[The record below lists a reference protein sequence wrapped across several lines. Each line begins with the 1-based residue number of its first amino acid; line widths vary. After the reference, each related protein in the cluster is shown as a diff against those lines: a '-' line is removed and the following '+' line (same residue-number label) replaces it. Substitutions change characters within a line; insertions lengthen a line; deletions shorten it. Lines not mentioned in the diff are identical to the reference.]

1 MHTRT
6 RQSCA
11 IRDPYPRSTGRQRNQ
26 SYKRAC
32 APTQLIW
39 KTGRSATPL
48 THWYADYVQRTY
60 VVHHVHAVSVFSYAS
75 VSILSYTGAAD
86 DKFTKTGRDE
96 CIP

>member
-6 RQSCA
+6 RQSCV
-11 IRDPYPRSTGRQRNQ
+11 RDPYPRSTGRQRNQ

-39 KTGRSATPL
+39 KTGRSAS
-48 THWYADYVQRTY
+48 VQRTY